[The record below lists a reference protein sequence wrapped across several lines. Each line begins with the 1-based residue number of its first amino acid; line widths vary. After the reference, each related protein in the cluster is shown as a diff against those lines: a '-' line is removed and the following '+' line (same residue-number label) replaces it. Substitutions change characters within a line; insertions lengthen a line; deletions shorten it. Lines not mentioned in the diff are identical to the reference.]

1 MKDINDAQTI
11 DWVDSVEVL
20 DVLNDEIPTAS
31 RETKLAA
38 NRAIDRTIN
47 SLLIAP
53 TVNPAWREVI
63 TKLVE
68 QTINDIEN
76 QQEQ

>member
-11 DWVDSVEVL
+11 DWVD
-20 DVLNDEIPTAS
+20 
-31 RETKLAA
+31 AA
-38 NRAIDRTIN
+38 NEACDRTIN
-47 SLLIAP
+47 SLLISP

>member
-11 DWVDSVEVL
+11 DWVDEVESVDTCYAPHNKPVMEFH
-20 DVLNDEIPTAS
+20 NT
-31 RETKLAA
+31 ET
-38 NRAIDRTIN
+38 
-47 SLLIAP
+47 LLIAP
-53 TVNPAWREVI
+53 PVNPAWHAVI
-63 TKLVE
+63 AKLVE

>member
-11 DWVDSVEVL
+11 DWVD
-20 DVLNDEIPTAS
+20 
-31 RETKLAA
+31 AA
-38 NRAIDRTIN
+38 NEACDRTIN

-63 TKLVE
+63 AKLVE

>member
-11 DWVDSVEVL
+11 DWVDEVEVVGKNKIL
-20 DVLNDEIPTAS
+20 DD
-31 RETKLAA
+31 
-38 NRAIDRTIN
+38 TIN
-47 SLLIAP
+47 SLLITP

-76 QQEQ
+76 QQEQQP

>member
-11 DWVDSVEVL
+11 DWVDSVESVGK
-20 DVLNDEIPTAS
+20 VEKPVMEFHN
-31 RETKLAA
+31 
-38 NRAIDRTIN
+38 ID

-53 TVNPAWREVI
+53 PVNPAWHAVI
-63 TKLVE
+63 AKLVE

-76 QQEQ
+76 QQEQQP

>member
-11 DWVDSVEVL
+11 DWVDEVESVGKVEKPVMEFH
-20 DVLNDEIPTAS
+20 N
-31 RETKLAA
+31 
-38 NRAIDRTIN
+38 IN
-47 SLLIAP
+47 SLLITP

-63 TKLVE
+63 AKLVE

>member
-11 DWVDSVEVL
+11 DWVDEAEVVGKNKIL
-20 DVLNDEIPTAS
+20 DD
-31 RETKLAA
+31 
-38 NRAIDRTIN
+38 TIN
-47 SLLIAP
+47 SLLITP

-76 QQEQ
+76 QQEH

>member
-11 DWVDSVEVL
+11 DWVDEVEVVGKNKIL
-20 DVLNDEIPTAS
+20 DD
-31 RETKLAA
+31 
-38 NRAIDRTIN
+38 TIN
-47 SLLIAP
+47 SLLITP

-63 TKLVE
+63 AKLVE

>member
-11 DWVDSVEVL
+11 DWVD
-20 DVLNDEIPTAS
+20 
-31 RETKLAA
+31 AA
-38 NRAIDRTIN
+38 NEACDRTVN

-53 TVNPAWREVI
+53 PVNPAWHAVI
-63 TKLVE
+63 AKLVE

-76 QQEQ
+76 QQEH